1 MQRGG
6 DRVITVIKTLGIRN
20 ASLHVITAGKRKA
33 LARFE
38 GKIEIREEQN
48 MVPVLGRAC
57 KGEKK
62 IYASFVLCENIDYCL
77 QDEYSSGK
85 VYEVL
90 GDVEGSERLERLLFS
105 GLRFEDID
113 PLTGTVMLEITD
125 MALICKML
133 AM

>member
-1 MQRGG
+1 MQKGG

-57 KGEKK
+57 KGEKR
-62 IYASFVLCENIDYCL
+62 SMHH
-77 QDEYSSGK
+77 
-85 VYEVL
+85 
-90 GDVEGSERLERLLFS
+90 LFCAK
-105 GLRFEDID
+105 
-113 PLTGTVMLEITD
+113 T
-125 MALICKML
+125 LIIVCKMNTAAERYMRYWEMWKGRKDWKDCSFPACVL
-133 AM
+133 RI